1 MNLKDAIARTHQ
13 GYRRIGQSIGLSTS
27 AVSNLV
33 NFGEYPTRSDHE
45 DVKRKLS
52 SALAKHGVTPADI
65 DWPRPGLRPG
75 YGRGVRRP
83 ELNPVATLTALDSH
97 QITSEDIDLMQ
108 LDRSVLS
115 LFGLRV
121 NPFLNDVEEECDV
134 FQSKGYQA
142 VSQAIRDAIDQ
153 RGFIAISAPSGAG
166 KTTIWDGIENE
177 YGTRDDV
184 VICKPA
190 LKYKERLS
198 PEHLCRALIYGLA
211 GDDVKI
217 PRDAEDRGRFLSAAL
232 RAVRSGAID
241 RKAVLYIDDAH
252 FCNASVLRQ
261 LKTFFEEKI
270 GRFRLLTIVLVGLPT
285 MKNKL
290 AEFPEIGNRIRLVE
304 VPPVS
309 VKEYLDFKLKR
320 VGSSIDK
327 IFTADGLDAFLDRFR
342 APKRPALAHPLIINA
357 TCIRAMV
364 KLSDNGG
371 GVGER
376 ITREIVD
383 QLPGQAPARRVA

>member
-1 MNLKDAIARTHQ
+1 
-13 GYRRIGQSIGLSTS
+13 
-27 AVSNLV
+27 
-33 NFGEYPTRSDHE
+33 
-45 DVKRKLS
+45 
-52 SALAKHGVTPADI
+52 
-65 DWPRPGLRPG
+65 
-75 YGRGVRRP
+75 
-83 ELNPVATLTALDSH
+83 
-97 QITSEDIDLMQ
+97 
-108 LDRSVLS
+108 
-115 LFGLRV
+115 
-121 NPFLNDVEEECDV
+121 
-134 FQSKGYQA
+134 
-142 VSQAIRDAIDQ
+142 
-153 RGFIAISAPSGAG
+153 
-166 KTTIWDGIENE
+166 
-177 YGTRDDV
+177 
-184 VICKPA
+184 
-190 LKYKERLS
+190 
-198 PEHLCRALIYGLA
+198 
-211 GDDVKI
+211 
-217 PRDAEDRGRFLSAAL
+217 
-232 RAVRSGAID
+232 
-241 RKAVLYIDDAH
+241 
-252 FCNASVLRQ
+252 VLRQ